1 MRPLAIFDIDGVLA
15 DVRHRVHHL
24 EGRRKDW
31 GAFFQAAP
39 QDGVHPEG
47 LALALEA
54 ARECDIAY
62 VTGRPEWIRAETS
75 AWLEAH
81 GLPAGDLAMRRPG
94 DHRPAARAKLRL
106 LEQVAAGRTVA
117 VIVDDDL
124 DVCDA
129 YEAAGFAVLRATWAP
144 RSDALHAAQEEDGRT

>member
-1 MRPLAIFDIDGVLA
+1 VRPLAIFDIDGVLA

-39 QDGVHPEG
+39 RDGVHPEG

-75 AWLEAH
+75 AWLAAH
-81 GLPAGDLAMRRPG
+81 GLPAGDLAMRRRG
-94 DHRPAARAKLRL
+94 DHRPAAQAKLRL

-144 RSDALHAAQEEDGRT
+144 RSAALHTAQEKDGRT

>member
-39 QDGVHPEG
+39 RDGVHPEG

-54 ARECDIAY
+54 AQECDIAY

-75 AWLEAH
+75 AWLDTH
-81 GLPAGDLAMRRPG
+81 GLPAGDLAMRRRG
-94 DHRPAARAKLRL
+94 DHRPAAQAKLRL

-144 RSDALHAAQEEDGRT
+144 RSAALHAAQEEDGRT

>member
-39 QDGVHPEG
+39 RDGLHPEG

-54 ARECDIAY
+54 AR
-62 VTGRPEWIRAETS
+62 
-75 AWLEAH
+75 
-81 GLPAGDLAMRRPG
+81 
-94 DHRPAARAKLRL
+94 
-106 LEQVAAGRTVA
+106 
-117 VIVDDDL
+117 
-124 DVCDA
+124 
-129 YEAAGFAVLRATWAP
+129 
-144 RSDALHAAQEEDGRT
+144 